1 MSAALVANAMG
12 AATAKLR
19 SSGSFTT
26 ASATR
31 SAVVPEKKNNGKKKK
46 KKKKKKNVNRE
57 GEEERESHVSATDPY
72 SLRTPSPLPRPRS
85 SQHERAADETC
96 ADSLEA

>member
-26 ASATR
+26 ASANR
-31 SAVVPEKKNNGKKKK
+31 SAVVPEKKNNSKKKK
-46 KKKKKKNVNRE
+46 RKNYANRKC
-57 GEEERESHVSATDPY
+57 GDERESHVSATDPY

-85 SQHERAADETC
+85 SQHAQAADQTS
-96 ADSLEA
+96 ADNLEA